1 MASLTTL
8 PKKFT
13 PGHQIRPRGAQRI
26 NPIKAIQD
34 REWRRKQMAAAAA
47 QASGSVSRGRS
58 ETGSPAPTSLQQQQ
72 REQSQEAPLPQT
84 ARSGTAASSRL
95 QCPNKACKNP
105 NVVDGTC
112 RTCGRVADDSNIVA
126 EVSFGENAQGAA
138 VVQGS
143 FLGHDQGGIRPM
155 AGIGHRRVA
164 GNGSAEARE
173 RTLREARMLMTGFAH
188 QLNIPEH
195 TVTVGFQYYKLA
207 ASANFVQGRKIQ
219 NVVAVCLYAAC
230 RKSTHANPCKIMLI
244 DLADLV
250 KEEVFFLGRTFKK
263 LLQTIEVA
271 ARDVQP
277 IYVEDLI
284 FRFASKLE
292 FDTMTNKV
300 AETAVRLVQRM
311 DRDWMVMGRRPAGIC
326 GACLIMAARMY
337 NFRRTVREVVY
348 IAKVTMA
355 TLQMRLDEFKEL
367 PSAKMTVEE
376 FLAQDF
382 LSEEFDPPSIYKKS
396 DEYQAK
402 LREKQRSLKRKRGD
416 QASAARDTAAALTP
430 AGSSA
435 SPPSSFSSSSSPPSS
450 SQQPRV
456 VDSDGFVVPPLPQ
469 GRGPH
474 APNARTAA
482 TPTQPSLPS
491 PPSQSQGERQP
502 TEPDRGIIEQ
512 ALDADDDETE
522 LDQQLDALAQEYG
535 DDGNNNDSGD
545 PASTASVTSGDVD
558 AAARVRR
565 RGPPDGSSCRTLP
578 VTLGGRGGR
587 GRSDQEPDYV
597 DDAWR
602 ADEENLEMEMTE
614 AINSPGC
621 LEHARAFANAEQRA
635 QLIMMGLG
643 RGRPQPSPG
652 AAADGTTNTADPA
665 ANEPIPPTT
674 GTAEDVGRVSD
685 NPVVDEDEFKDDP
698 EVQFCLLS
706 EAEAAAKEKIW
717 MNENRAYLRM
727 RQEREFRA
735 KMAAANGTKKQT
747 RRRLK
752 KPKIGEGQTS
762 PASTPG
768 AAAVEAM
775 ERRGFSKRINYD
787 AMRRMLDR
795 PAGST
800 TQSQTGSVASA
811 SVASGYGY
819 SRAGSTIGS
828 VVGDGLGDEE
838 EEEEEEEEEAGVDD
852 EEAEPDIDPFAEE
865 EEVEEED
872 QEEEG
877 EGEDE
882 E

>member
-1 MASLTTL
+1 MTPLTTL
-8 PKKFT
+8 PKKFSA
-13 PGHQIRPRGAQRI
+13 GHQMRPRGAQRV

-34 REWRRKQMAAAAA
+34 REWRRKQLAAAAA
-47 QASGSVSRGRS
+47 ANAAASTANASFSRAGSVVSDAGR
-58 ETGSPAPTSLQQQQ
+58 PAPAAAATST
-72 REQSQEAPLPQT
+72 T
-84 ARSGTAASSRL
+84 ARAAGASTAAVAGSSSTTGGASASSSSSRL

-188 QLNIPEH
+188 QLRIPDH
-195 TVTVGFQYYKLA
+195 TVNVGFQYYKLA
-207 ASANFVQGRKIQ
+207 SSANFVQGRKIQ

-263 LLQTIEVA
+263 LLQTIEAA

-355 TLQMRLDEFKEL
+355 TLQLRLDEFKEL

-382 LSEEFDPPSIYKKS
+382 LSEEYDPPSIYKRS
-396 DEYQAK
+396 EEYQVK
-402 LREKQRSLKRKRGD
+402 QREKRESLKRKRGD
-416 QASAARDTAAALTP
+416 GDTGAAQDDRQGSVALSATSDISFIKNMREGSEASTDPSTP
-430 AGSSA
+430 T
-435 SPPSSFSSSSSPPSS
+435 PP
-450 SQQPRV
+450 QPQRI
-456 VDSDGFVVPPLPQ
+456 VDADGFVVPPRPQ
-469 GRGPH
+469 LQS
-474 APNARTAA
+474 
-482 TPTQPSLPS
+482 QPSS
-491 PPSQSQGERQP
+491 NE
-502 TEPDRGIIEQ
+502 EE
-512 ALDADDDETE
+512 DDD
-522 LDQQLDALAQEYG
+522 QLDALVREFG
-535 DDGNNNDSGD
+535 DEGS
-545 PASTASVTSGDVD
+545 PSTPQPELAGID
-558 AAARVRR
+558 AGIDDEARRKRR
-565 RGPPDGSSCRTLP
+565 RGPPDGSSCRSLP
-578 VTLGGRGGR
+578 ATSSASAGGRR
-587 GRSDQEPDYV
+587 NQDEPDFV

-602 ADEENLEMEMTE
+602 ADEENLEMEMTQ
-614 AINSPGC
+614 AIN
-621 LEHARAFANAEQRA
+621 FANAEQRA
-635 QLIMMGLG
+635 QLIMMDLG
-643 RGRPQPSPG
+643 RAPSTPVKATG
-652 AAADGTTNTADPA
+652 LPEDGESTSAAGTPAPAGTPSALVTTTA
-665 ANEPIPPTT
+665 TT
-674 GTAEDVGRVSD
+674 GVSD
-685 NPVVDEDEFKDDP
+685 RPEVEADEFKDDP

-706 EAEAAAKEKIW
+706 EAESAAKEKIW

-727 RQEREFRA
+727 RQEKEFRA
-735 KMAAANGTKKQT
+735 KIAAANGAKKQT

-752 KPKIGEGQTS
+752 KPRIGEGQTT

-768 AAAVEAM
+768 EAAVEAM
-775 ERRGFSKRINYD
+775 KRRGFSKRINYD
-787 AMRRMLDR
+787 ALSKMFDR
-795 PAGST
+795 PAGGRSRA
-800 TQSQTGSVASA
+800 GSVSA
-811 SVASGYGY
+811 FSSYTY
-819 SRAGSTIGS
+819 SRAGSSVGGS
-828 VVGDGLGDEE
+828 VMGDSVAGDEEEEGEEEQGEDSATIKTSGTSLTAGSVAPSTVPGDDDEEEEDDDDDDEREIDPFAEDEVNEQDEQEE
-838 EEEEEEEEEAGVDD
+838 EEEEEE
-852 EEAEPDIDPFAEE
+852 
-865 EEVEEED
+865 
-872 QEEEG
+872 
-877 EGEDE
+877 
-882 E
+882 

>member
-1 MASLTTL
+1 MMTPLTTL
-8 PKKFT
+8 PKKFSS
-13 PGHQIRPRGAQRI
+13 GHQIKPRGAQRV

-34 REWRRKQMAAAAA
+34 REWRRKQLAAAAA
-47 QASGSVSRGRS
+47 AASGSRAGSVVSDA
-58 ETGSPAPTSLQQQQ
+58 GSPKPTG
-72 REQSQEAPLPQT
+72 PT
-84 ARSGTAASSRL
+84 GTGAAASSSRL

-126 EVSFGENAQGAA
+126 EVSFGENANGAA

-143 FLGHDQGGIRPM
+143 FLGADQGGIRPM

-173 RTLREARMLMTGFAH
+173 RSLREARLLMTGYAH
-188 QLNIPEH
+188 QLHIPDH
-195 TVTVGFQYYKLA
+195 TVNVGFQYYKLA
-207 ASANFVQGRKIQ
+207 SSANFVQGRKIQ

-326 GACLIMAARMY
+326 GACLIMAARIF

-382 LSEEFDPPSIYKKS
+382 LTEEYDPPSIYKKS

-402 LREKQRSLKRKRGD
+402 LKEKRELLKRKRGD
-416 QASAARDTAAALTP
+416 SRAPDAGDRQSSVVSVSSTSDATAVLQPPKVVDADGFAVPALPTAKQSNVPAIAPAAENESTNEAEDENDQLAALVQQFGDGEDGES
-430 AGSSA
+430 GS
-435 SPPSSFSSSSSPPSS
+435 
-450 SQQPRV
+450 
-456 VDSDGFVVPPLPQ
+456 
-469 GRGPH
+469 
-474 APNARTAA
+474 A
-482 TPTQPSLPS
+482 TPLSEPGS
-491 PPSQSQGERQP
+491 PFPGSDATGEMPRK
-502 TEPDRGIIEQ
+502 
-512 ALDADDDETE
+512 
-522 LDQQLDALAQEYG
+522 
-535 DDGNNNDSGD
+535 
-545 PASTASVTSGDVD
+545 
-558 AAARVRR
+558 RR
-565 RGPPDGSSCRTLP
+565 RGPPDGSSCRSLP
-578 VTLGGRGGR
+578 VSSGSRGQ
-587 GRSDQEPDYV
+587 DDPDYV

-621 LEHARAFANAEQRA
+621 IEHARAFANAEQAAQRIMIGMGRA
-635 QLIMMGLG
+635 PSKPGSAAASEAGTPAPSGDEGSVQE
-643 RGRPQPSPG
+643 PQP
-652 AAADGTTNTADPA
+652 PA
-665 ANEPIPPTT
+665 
-674 GTAEDVGRVSD
+674 VSD
-685 NPVVDEDEFKDDP
+685 SPEVVEDEFKDDP

-706 EAEAAAKEKIW
+706 EEEAAAKEKIW

-727 RQEREFRA
+727 RQEKEFRA
-735 KMAAANGTKKQT
+735 KIAAANGSKKQT

-752 KPKIGEGQTS
+752 KPKIGEGQTT

-768 AAAVEAM
+768 EAAVEAM

-787 AMRRMLDR
+787 AMRKMLDR
-795 PAGST
+795 PA
-800 TQSQTGSVASA
+800 
-811 SVASGYGY
+811 SGR
-819 SRAGSTIGS
+819 SRAGSVSMFSSYSQSRAGSSMGS
-828 VVGDGLGDEE
+828 VMGDDDEEEEDGAKVGAVGKPSTAAVDDYDEDEIYEE
-838 EEEEEEEEEAGVDD
+838 EEEE
-852 EEAEPDIDPFAEE
+852 IDPFAEE
-865 EEVEEED
+865 EVVGDEDEVEDEVEEE
-872 QEEEG
+872 E
-877 EGEDE
+877 
-882 E
+882 

>member
-1 MASLTTL
+1 MTPLTTL

-13 PGHQIRPRGAQRI
+13 PGHQIKPRGATRI

-34 REWRRKQMAAAAA
+34 REWRRKQLEAAAG
-47 QASGSVSRGRS
+47 ASRSRAGSVVSDIGAPPP
-58 ETGSPAPTSLQQQQ
+58 PAAS
-72 REQSQEAPLPQT
+72 
-84 ARSGTAASSRL
+84 SSRL

-126 EVSFGENAQGAA
+126 EVSFGENANGAA

-143 FLGHDQGGIRPM
+143 FLGADQGGIRPM
-155 AGIGHRRVA
+155 TGIGHRRVA

-173 RTLREARMLMTGFAH
+173 RSLREARLLMTGYAH
-188 QLNIPEH
+188 QLHIPDH
-195 TVTVGFQYYKLA
+195 TVNVGFQYYKLA
-207 ASANFVQGRKIQ
+207 SSANFVQGRKIQ

-326 GACLIMAARMY
+326 GACLIMAARMF

-382 LSEEFDPPSIYKKS
+382 LSEEYDPPSIYKKS
-396 DEYQAK
+396 EEYQAK
-402 LREKQRSLKRKRGD
+402 LKEKRESLKRKRSETRGLVE
-416 QASAARDTAAALTP
+416 AGRETSVLSVTSSAAGDGAAAVTQ
-430 AGSSA
+430 
-435 SPPSSFSSSSSPPSS
+435 PPKI
-450 SQQPRV
+450 
-456 VDSDGFVVPPLPQ
+456 VDADGFAVPALPASK
-469 GRGPH
+469 R
-474 APNARTAA
+474 PN
-482 TPTQPSLPS
+482 
-491 PPSQSQGERQP
+491 PP
-502 TEPDRGIIEQ
+502 
-512 ALDADDDETE
+512 ADNETE
-522 LDQQLDALAQEYG
+522 NEDDQLDALAQQFG
-535 DDGNNNDSGD
+535 DAENSGD
-545 PASTASVTSGDVD
+545 TPATPLTDVGSPFPGSEFSGEGPSK
-558 AAARVRR
+558 RR
-565 RGPPDGSSCRTLP
+565 KRPDGSSCRTLP
-578 VTLGGRGGR
+578 ATSRG
-587 GRSDQEPDYV
+587 QEDPDYV

-621 LEHARAFANAEQRA
+621 IEHARAFASAEQAA
-635 QLIMMGLG
+635 QLIMMGMG
-643 RGRPQPSPG
+643 RAPSKPAS
-652 AAADGTTNTADPA
+652 AAASASGTPA
-665 ANEPIPPTT
+665 PQGEGEEGQAAEPLPQQPP
-674 GTAEDVGRVSD
+674 AVSD
-685 NPVVDEDEFKDDP
+685 NPEVEEDEFKDDL

-706 EAEAAAKEKIW
+706 EEEAAAKEKIW

-727 RQEREFRA
+727 RQEKELRA
-735 KMAAANGTKKQT
+735 KIAAANGSKKQT

-752 KPKIGEGQTS
+752 KPKIGEGQTT

-768 AAAVEAM
+768 EAAVEAM

-787 AMRRMLDR
+787 AMRKMLDR
-795 PAGST
+795 PASGRSRA
-800 TQSQTGSVASA
+800 GSVSMF
-811 SVASGYGY
+811 SSYSY
-819 SRAGSTIGS
+819 SRAGSSMGS
-828 VVGDGLGDEE
+828 VMGDDDDEEDQGGPVKAGAKPIKAAPTEDDYDDDEDEE
-838 EEEEEEEEEAGVDD
+838 EVYEED
-852 EEAEPDIDPFAEE
+852 EEREIDPFADDDA
-865 EEVEEED
+865 VEEED
-872 QEEEG
+872 EIEEIE
-877 EGEDE
+877 EDE
-882 E
+882 

>member
-1 MASLTTL
+1 MTPLTTL
-8 PKKFT
+8 PKKFSS
-13 PGHQIRPRGAQRI
+13 GHQIRPRGAQRV

-34 REWRRKQMAAAAA
+34 REWRRKQLAAAAA
-47 QASGSVSRGRS
+47 AASNGSRAGSVVSDA
-58 ETGSPAPTSLQQQQ
+58 GSPQPPRGPPAGAVSKPRQ
-72 REQSQEAPLPQT
+72 
-84 ARSGTAASSRL
+84 
-95 QCPNKACKNP
+95 QCPNKNCKNP
-105 NVVDGTC
+105 NVIDGTC

-126 EVSFGENAQGAA
+126 EVSFGENAQGGAI
-138 VVQGS
+138 VQGS

-173 RTLREARMLMTGFAH
+173 RTLREARLLMTGYAH
-188 QLNIPEH
+188 QLNIPDH
-195 TVTVGFQYYKLA
+195 TVNVGFQYYKLA
-207 ASANFVQGRKIQ
+207 SSANFVQGRKIQ

-326 GACLIMAARMY
+326 GACLIMAARMF

-355 TLQMRLDEFKEL
+355 TLQLRLDEFKEL

-382 LSEEFDPPSIYKKS
+382 LSEEFDPPSIYKKTE
-396 DEYQAK
+396 EYQAK
-402 LREKQRSLKRKRGD
+402 MRDKRGSTKRKRGD
-416 QASAARDTAAALTP
+416 SSGADAERQGSVVSVASTARDASPSAAP
-430 AGSSA
+430 ADV
-435 SPPSSFSSSSSPPSS
+435 
-450 SQQPRV
+450 PRV
-456 VDSDGFVVPPLPQ
+456 VDADGFVVPPLPQ
-469 GRGPH
+469 PKT
-474 APNARTAA
+474 TAA
-482 TPTQPSLPS
+482 VLPS
-491 PPSQSQGERQP
+491 
-502 TEPDRGIIEQ
+502 TE
-512 ALDADDDETE
+512 ADGAEAAED
-522 LDQQLDALAQEYG
+522 QLDALVQEFG
-535 DDGNNNDSGD
+535 DGDGEAASGAATPMTD
-545 PASTASVTSGDVD
+545 PGTPYTGDGSMPPS
-558 AAARVRR
+558 RRR

-578 VTLGGRGGR
+578 ATANA
-587 GRSDQEPDYV
+587 EPDYV
-597 DDAWR
+597 DDEWR

-621 LEHARAFANAEQRA
+621 IEHARAFANAEQRA
-635 QLIMMGLG
+635 QMIMMGI
-643 RGRPQPSPG
+643 GRPLSTP
-652 AAADGTTNTADPA
+652 NTAAGTPA
-665 ANEPIPPTT
+665 PAPGSEAGTPAPGQPP
-674 GTAEDVGRVSD
+674 ALD
-685 NPVVDEDEFKDDP
+685 NPEVVEDEFKDDP

-706 EAEAAAKEKIW
+706 EEEAAAKEKIW

-727 RQEREFRA
+727 RQEKEFRA
-735 KMAAANGTKKQT
+735 KIAAANGTKKQT

-752 KPKIGEGQTS
+752 KPKIGEGQTT

-768 AAAVEAM
+768 EAAVEAM

-787 AMRRMLDR
+787 AMRKMLDR
-795 PAGST
+795 PA
-800 TQSQTGSVASA
+800 
-811 SVASGYGY
+811 SGR
-819 SRAGSTIGS
+819 SRAGSVSALSSYTQSHAGSFAGS
-828 VVGDGLGDEE
+828 VMGDADDQEEDEYEE
-838 EEEEEEEEEAGVDD
+838 EEVIEEE
-852 EEAEPDIDPFAEE
+852 DIDPFAEHDNAQDD
-865 EEVEEED
+865 ED
-872 QEEEG
+872 QQEEEY
-877 EGEDE
+877 DE

>member
-1 MASLTTL
+1 
-8 PKKFT
+8 
-13 PGHQIRPRGAQRI
+13 
-26 NPIKAIQD
+26 
-34 REWRRKQMAAAAA
+34 MAAAAA
-47 QASGSVSRGRS
+47 ASRS
-58 ETGSPAPTSLQQQQ
+58 EAGSPPPQMPVPMQTRMQTPPPTAQTLAPP
-72 REQSQEAPLPQT
+72 R
-84 ARSGTAASSRL
+84 GTASSRL

-143 FLGHDQGGIRPM
+143 FLGHDQGGVRPL

-173 RTLREARMLMTGFAH
+173 RTLREARMLMTGYAH

-207 ASANFVQGRKIQ
+207 SSANFVQGRKIQ

-263 LLQTIEVA
+263 LLQTIDVA

-284 FRFASKLE
+284 FRFAAKLE
-292 FDTMTNKV
+292 FDTMTNRV

-382 LSEEFDPPSIYKKS
+382 LSEEFDPPSVYRKS
-396 DEYQAK
+396 AEYQARVK
-402 LREKQRSLKRKRGD
+402 AKRRTLKRKRPDGEGNAGTPETGTPAPTSTSTSTPTPTEGHLD
-416 QASAARDTAAALTP
+416 ADGFAVPPIPRRASEPEMAAA
-430 AGSSA
+430 
-435 SPPSSFSSSSSPPSS
+435 
-450 SQQPRV
+450 
-456 VDSDGFVVPPLPQ
+456 DQ
-469 GRGPH
+469 GI
-474 APNARTAA
+474 
-482 TPTQPSLPS
+482 L
-491 PPSQSQGERQP
+491 
-502 TEPDRGIIEQ
+502 EQ
-512 ALDADDDETE
+512 ALETDD
-522 LDQQLDALAQEYG
+522 QLDALAEQYG
-535 DDGNNNDSGD
+535 AGDSPPEI
-545 PASTASVTSGDVD
+545 PATPSEAGSQV
-558 AAARVRR
+558 RKRR
-565 RGPPDGSSCRTLP
+565 RPDGSSCRTLP
-578 VTLGGRGGR
+578 ASSGG
-587 GRSDQEPDYV
+587 DEPDYV
-597 DDAWR
+597 DEAWR
-602 ADEENLEMEMTE
+602 ADEENLEQEMTE
-614 AINSPGC
+614 TINS
-621 LEHARAFANAEQRA
+621 RAFDGVMVPGTPATPAVPVAPN
-635 QLIMMGLG
+635 MG
-643 RGRPQPSPG
+643 G
-652 AAADGTTNTADPA
+652 AAA
-665 ANEPIPPTT
+665 T
-674 GTAEDVGRVSD
+674 GTVSD
-685 NPVVDEDEFKDDP
+685 NPEVDEDEFKDDP

-706 EAEAAAKEKIW
+706 DAEAAAKEKIW

-768 AAAVEAM
+768 EAAVEAM

-787 AMRRMLDR
+787 AMRKMLDR
-795 PAGST
+795 PAAAQGSRA
-800 TQSQTGSVASA
+800 GSA
-811 SVASGYGY
+811 SVVSGYTY
-819 SRAGSTIGS
+819 SRAGS
-828 VVGDGLGDEE
+828 VLGDEE
-838 EEEEEEEEEAGVDD
+838 EEEEEEEDLDNTFEGDQD
-852 EEAEPDIDPFAEE
+852 EL
-865 EEVEEED
+865 EED
-872 QEEEG
+872 
-877 EGEDE
+877 D
-882 E
+882 

>member
-1 MASLTTL
+1 MTPLTTL
-8 PKKFT
+8 PKKFSS
-13 PGHQIRPRGAQRI
+13 GHQIRPRGAQRV

-34 REWRRKQMAAAAA
+34 REWRRKQLAAAAA
-47 QASGSVSRGRS
+47 AASNSRAGSVVSDA
-58 ETGSPAPTSLQQQQ
+58 GSPKPTG
-72 REQSQEAPLPQT
+72 PT
-84 ARSGTAASSRL
+84 GTGAAASSSRL

-143 FLGHDQGGIRPM
+143 FLGADQGGIRPM

-173 RTLREARMLMTGFAH
+173 RSLREARLLMTGYAH
-188 QLNIPEH
+188 QLHIPDH
-195 TVTVGFQYYKLA
+195 TVNVGFQYYKLA
-207 ASANFVQGRKIQ
+207 SSANFVQGRKIQ

-326 GACLIMAARMY
+326 GACLIMAARIF

-376 FLAQDF
+376 FLAHDF
-382 LSEEFDPPSIYKKS
+382 LTEEYDPPSIYKKS

-402 LREKQRSLKRKRGD
+402 LKEKREMLKRKRGD
-416 QASAARDTAAALTP
+416 SRATEAGERHGSIVSVSSTPGAAPQPPKVVDADGFAVPAL
-430 AGSSA
+430 
-435 SPPSSFSSSSSPPSS
+435 PPSKQPTSPA
-450 SQQPRV
+450 
-456 VDSDGFVVPPLPQ
+456 VP
-469 GRGPH
+469 
-474 APNARTAA
+474 
-482 TPTQPSLPS
+482 TPT
-491 PPSQSQGERQP
+491 
-502 TEPDRGIIEQ
+502 IENTNE
-512 ALDADDDETE
+512 AEDEDDQLAE
-522 LDQQLDALAQEYG
+522 LVQQYG
-535 DDGNNNDSGD
+535 DG
-545 PASTASVTSGDVD
+545 AD
-558 AAARVRR
+558 AAMTPLSGMGSPFPGSDATDDTPRKRR

-578 VTLGGRGGR
+578 VSSGSRGGQ
-587 GRSDQEPDYV
+587 DDPDYV

-621 LEHARAFANAEQRA
+621 IEHARAFASAEQAAQRIMIGMGRA
-635 QLIMMGLG
+635 PSKPASAAASEAGTPAPSGADEQVDE
-643 RGRPQPSPG
+643 PQP
-652 AAADGTTNTADPA
+652 PA
-665 ANEPIPPTT
+665 
-674 GTAEDVGRVSD
+674 VSD
-685 NPVVDEDEFKDDP
+685 SPDVEEDEFKDDP

-706 EAEAAAKEKIW
+706 EEEAAAKEKIW

-727 RQEREFRA
+727 RQEKEFRA
-735 KMAAANGTKKQT
+735 KIAAANGSKKQT

-752 KPKIGEGQTS
+752 KPKIGEGQIT

-775 ERRGFSKRINYD
+775 ERRGFSKRINYE
-787 AMRRMLDR
+787 AMRKMLDR
-795 PAGST
+795 PA
-800 TQSQTGSVASA
+800 
-811 SVASGYGY
+811 SGR
-819 SRAGSTIGS
+819 SRAGSVSMFSSYSQSRAGSSIGS
-828 VVGDGLGDEE
+828 VMGDEE
-838 EEEEEEEEEAGVDD
+838 EEEGDGVRGAAKGPDADKTADAEDDYDAGDNEVYEEEEEE
-852 EEAEPDIDPFAEE
+852 IDPFAEDDAVE
-865 EEVEEED
+865 EEDEVEEEI
-872 QEEEG
+872 EEE
-877 EGEDE
+877 
-882 E
+882 

>member
-1 MASLTTL
+1 MTPLTTL

-13 PGHQIRPRGAQRI
+13 PGHQMKPRGATRI

-34 REWRRKQMAAAAA
+34 REWRRKQLAAAAGA
-47 QASGSVSRGRS
+47 PSRSRAGSVASDIGAPATS
-58 ETGSPAPTSLQQQQ
+58 APTVI
-72 REQSQEAPLPQT
+72 T
-84 ARSGTAASSRL
+84 VSRL
-95 QCPNKACKNP
+95 QCPNKACKKP

-126 EVSFGENAQGAA
+126 EVSFGENAQGGA

-143 FLGHDQGGIRPM
+143 FLGADQGGIRPM

-164 GNGSAEARE
+164 GTGSAEARE
-173 RTLREARMLMTGFAH
+173 RSLREAKLLMTGYAH
-188 QLNIPEH
+188 QLHIPDH
-195 TVTVGFQYYKLA
+195 TVNVGFQYYKLA
-207 ASANFVQGRKIQ
+207 SSANFVQGRKIQ

-292 FDTMTNKV
+292 FDTMTNKI

-326 GACLIMAARMY
+326 GACLIMAARMF

-382 LSEEFDPPSIYKKS
+382 LSEEHDPPSIYKKS
-396 DEYQAK
+396 DEYKAK
-402 LREKQRSLKRKRGD
+402 LKEKRESLKRKRGPGGAD
-416 QASAARDTAAALTP
+416 REGSASSVASSPVGGSAAP
-430 AGSSA
+430 MQ
-435 SPPSSFSSSSSPPSS
+435 PP
-450 SQQPRV
+450 RT
-456 VDSDGFVVPPLPQ
+456 VDADGFAIPALPPPK
-469 GRGPH
+469 PAANA
-474 APNARTAA
+474 APMAA
-482 TPTQPSLPS
+482 V
-491 PPSQSQGERQP
+491 
-502 TEPDRGIIEQ
+502 
-512 ALDADDDETE
+512 AVMETE
-522 LDQQLDALAQEYG
+522 TETETENEDDQLDALVQQFGE
-535 DDGNNNDSGD
+535 DENNETGAAVA
-545 PASTASVTSGDVD
+545 PLPTDVD
-558 AAARVRR
+558 SPLPGLDISGEIPRKRR
-565 RGPPDGSSCRTLP
+565 RGPPAGSSCRSLP
-578 VTLGGRGGR
+578 ATSGRG
-587 GRSDQEPDYV
+587 QEDPDYV

-621 LEHARAFANAEQRA
+621 IEHARAFASAEQAA
-635 QLIMMGLG
+635 QLIMRGMG
-643 RGRPQPSPG
+643 RAPSRPISTTASATETSSGTPAPQVEGEQDPESNSQPTQTS
-652 AAADGTTNTADPA
+652 A
-665 ANEPIPPTT
+665 
-674 GTAEDVGRVSD
+674 VSD
-685 NPVVDEDEFKDDP
+685 SPDVEEDEFKDDL

-706 EAEAAAKEKIW
+706 EEEAAAKEKIW

-727 RQEREFRA
+727 RQEKEFRA
-735 KMAAANGTKKQT
+735 KIAAANGSKKQT

-752 KPKIGEGQTS
+752 KPKIGEGQTT

-768 AAAVEAM
+768 EAAVEAM

-787 AMRRMLDR
+787 AMRKMLDR
-795 PAGST
+795 PTNGR
-800 TQSQTGSVASA
+800 
-811 SVASGYGY
+811 
-819 SRAGSTIGS
+819 SRAGSVSMFSSYSYSQAGSSIGS
-828 VVGDGLGDEE
+828 VMGDGDEDEDEDDNAAQQNGSREGGAKSAKPPPTEDDYDDEE
-838 EEEEEEEEEAGVDD
+838 EEIYEEEQEV
-852 EEAEPDIDPFAEE
+852 DPFADDG
-865 EEVEEED
+865 EVEEND
-872 QEEEG
+872 
-877 EGEDE
+877 DE
-882 E
+882 

>member
-1 MASLTTL
+1 MTPLTTL

-13 PGHQIRPRGAQRI
+13 PGHQMRPRGAARI

-34 REWRRKQMAAAAA
+34 REWRRKQLAAAAG
-47 QASGSVSRGRS
+47 ASSRSRAGSVVSDIGAPPPP
-58 ETGSPAPTSLQQQQ
+58 PA
-72 REQSQEAPLPQT
+72 
-84 ARSGTAASSRL
+84 AASSSSRL

-143 FLGHDQGGIRPM
+143 FLGADQGGIRPM

-173 RTLREARMLMTGFAH
+173 RSLREARLLMTGYAH
-188 QLNIPEH
+188 QLHIPDH
-195 TVTVGFQYYKLA
+195 TVNVGFQYYKLA
-207 ASANFVQGRKIQ
+207 SSANFVQGRKIQ

-326 GACLIMAARMY
+326 GACLIMAARMF

-382 LSEEFDPPSIYKKS
+382 LSEEYDPPSIYKKS
-396 DEYQAK
+396 EEYQAK
-402 LREKQRSLKRKRGD
+402 VKEKRESLKRKRGPGGAD
-416 QASAARDTAAALTP
+416 REGSVMSVTSSTAGDGDGAAAASASQPPKIVDADGFAVPALPAPKPAASAAP
-430 AGSSA
+430 ASA
-435 SPPSSFSSSSSPPSS
+435 E
-450 SQQPRV
+450 
-456 VDSDGFVVPPLPQ
+456 
-469 GRGPH
+469 H
-474 APNARTAA
+474 EHEHENENENEA
-482 TPTQPSLPS
+482 
-491 PPSQSQGERQP
+491 E
-502 TEPDRGIIEQ
+502 
-512 ALDADDDETE
+512 DD
-522 LDQQLDALAQEYG
+522 QLDALVQQFG
-535 DDGNNNDSGD
+535 DAENNDSGGAGAATPLTD
-545 PASTASVTSGDVD
+545 VGSPFPGSEFSGE
-558 AAARVRR
+558 APRKRR
-565 RGPPDGSSCRTLP
+565 RGPPDGSSCRSLP
-578 VTLGGRGGR
+578 ATSGRG
-587 GRSDQEPDYV
+587 QEDPDYV

-621 LEHARAFANAEQRA
+621 IEHARAFASAEQAA
-635 QLIMMGLG
+635 QVIMMGMG
-643 RGRPQPSPG
+643 RAPSRPASTAVSAAGTPAPPAEGDDPGQEGGTALPTLAPQP
-652 AAADGTTNTADPA
+652 PA
-665 ANEPIPPTT
+665 
-674 GTAEDVGRVSD
+674 VSD
-685 NPVVDEDEFKDDP
+685 SPEVEEDEFKDDL

-706 EAEAAAKEKIW
+706 EEEAAAKEKIW

-727 RQEREFRA
+727 RQEKEFRA
-735 KMAAANGTKKQT
+735 KIAAANGSKKQT

-752 KPKIGEGQTS
+752 KPKIGEGQTT

-768 AAAVEAM
+768 EAAVEAM

-787 AMRRMLDR
+787 AMRKMLDR
-795 PAGST
+795 PANGRSRA
-800 TQSQTGSVASA
+800 GSVSMF
-811 SVASGYGY
+811 SSYSY
-819 SRAGSTIGS
+819 SRAGSSMGS
-828 VVGDGLGDEE
+828 VMGDGDDDDEEEQEESSALQGGPVKGGAKAIKPPPTEDDYDEDEE
-838 EEEEEEEEEAGVDD
+838 EEIYEEEEERE
-852 EEAEPDIDPFAEE
+852 IDPFADDDVAEDEEVE
-865 EEVEEED
+865 EEVEE
-872 QEEEG
+872 
-877 EGEDE
+877 DE
-882 E
+882 

>member
-1 MASLTTL
+1 MMTPLTTL
-8 PKKFT
+8 PKKFSS
-13 PGHQIRPRGAQRI
+13 GHQIKPRGAQRI
-26 NPIKAIQD
+26 NPIKATLD
-34 REWRRKQMAAAAA
+34 REWRRKQLAAAAA
-47 QASGSVSRGRS
+47 AASSSRAGSVVSDA
-58 ETGSPAPTSLQQQQ
+58 GSPKPTG
-72 REQSQEAPLPQT
+72 PT
-84 ARSGTAASSRL
+84 GTGAAASSSRL

-126 EVSFGENAQGAA
+126 EVSFGENANGAA

-143 FLGHDQGGIRPM
+143 FLGADQGGIRPM

-173 RTLREARMLMTGFAH
+173 RSLREARLLMTGYAH
-188 QLNIPEH
+188 QLHIPDH
-195 TVTVGFQYYKLA
+195 TVNVGFQYYKLA
-207 ASANFVQGRKIQ
+207 SSANFVQGRKIQ

-326 GACLIMAARMY
+326 GACLIMAARIF

-376 FLAQDF
+376 FLAHDF
-382 LSEEFDPPSIYKKS
+382 LTEEYDPPSIYKKS
-396 DEYQAK
+396 DEYLAK
-402 LREKQRSLKRKRGD
+402 LKEKRELIKRKRGD
-416 QASAARDTAAALTP
+416 SRAPDAGSREGSVMSASSTSGAVVATQPPKIVDADGFAVPALPAAKQPNAQTPVHTSDENTNEAEDENDQLAALVQEFGDGEDGEGGGVTPMSEPGSPFPGSDTA
-430 AGSSA
+430 GEG
-435 SPPSSFSSSSSPPSS
+435 
-450 SQQPRV
+450 PRK
-456 VDSDGFVVPPLPQ
+456 
-469 GRGPH
+469 
-474 APNARTAA
+474 
-482 TPTQPSLPS
+482 
-491 PPSQSQGERQP
+491 
-502 TEPDRGIIEQ
+502 
-512 ALDADDDETE
+512 
-522 LDQQLDALAQEYG
+522 
-535 DDGNNNDSGD
+535 
-545 PASTASVTSGDVD
+545 
-558 AAARVRR
+558 RR
-565 RGPPDGSSCRTLP
+565 RGPPDGSSCRSLP
-578 VTLGGRGGR
+578 VSSGNRGQ
-587 GRSDQEPDYV
+587 DDPDYV

-621 LEHARAFANAEQRA
+621 IEHARAFANAEQAAQRIMIGMGRA
-635 QLIMMGLG
+635 
-643 RGRPQPSPG
+643 PSKPAS
-652 AAADGTTNTADPA
+652 AAASEAGTPA
-665 ANEPIPPTT
+665 PSGDEESAPEVQQPP
-674 GTAEDVGRVSD
+674 AVSD
-685 NPVVDEDEFKDDP
+685 SPEVVEDEFKDDP

-706 EAEAAAKEKIW
+706 EEEAAAKEKIW

-727 RQEREFRA
+727 RQEKEFRA
-735 KMAAANGTKKQT
+735 KIAAANGSKKQT

-752 KPKIGEGQTS
+752 KPKIGEGQTT

-768 AAAVEAM
+768 EAAVEAM

-787 AMRRMLDR
+787 AMRKMLDR
-795 PAGST
+795 PAG
-800 TQSQTGSVASA
+800 GR
-811 SVASGYGY
+811 
-819 SRAGSTIGS
+819 SRAGSVSMFSSYSQSRAGSSMGS
-828 VVGDGLGDEE
+828 VMGDDEDEEGEEGNGPKSGSVGKASTAAAENDYDEDEIYEE
-838 EEEEEEEEEAGVDD
+838 EEEE
-852 EEAEPDIDPFAEE
+852 IDPFAEE
-865 EEVEEED
+865 EAGEDEDDVEEEVEEE
-872 QEEEG
+872 E
-877 EGEDE
+877 
-882 E
+882 